1 MTEVLFYHL
10 QAQPLE
16 EVLPGLLER
25 SLARNWRV
33 VVESGAPE
41 QLEELDTLLW
51 TYREESFLPHGLD
64 GNEFAGEQPILLT
77 GSDANPNRAHIRF
90 LIHDAAL
97 PEDLNYERLVLLFDG
112 LDELSV
118 QSARQHWKTLKGT
131 EHELTYWQQNEAG
144 RWQKKA

>member
-1 MTEVLFYHL
+1 MAEVLFYHL

-25 SLARNWRV
+25 SLARDWRV

-41 QLEELDTLLW
+41 QLEEIDNLLW

-64 GNEFAGEQPILLT
+64 DHEFASEQPILLT
-77 GSDANPNRAHIRF
+77 STDANANAAHIRF
-90 LIHDAAL
+90 LVHDAAL
-97 PEDLNYERLVLLFDG
+97 PSDLNYVRVVLLFDG
-112 LDELSV
+112 LDEVSV
-118 QSARQHWKTLKGT
+118 QNARQHWKTLKGT
-131 EHELTYWQQNEAG
+131 DHELTYWQQNEAG

>member
-1 MTEVLFYHL
+1 MAEVLFYHL

-16 EVLPGLLER
+16 EILPELLER

-41 QLEELDTLLW
+41 QLEEIDNLLW
-51 TYREESFLPHGLD
+51 TYREESFLPHGRED
-64 GNEFAGEQPILLT
+64 QEFASEQPILLT
-77 GSDANPNRAHIRF
+77 SSGDNLNGAQIRF

-97 PEDLNYERLVLLFDG
+97 PDDLNYERLVLLFDG
-112 LDELSV
+112 LDEMSV
-118 QSARQHWKTLKGT
+118 QNARQHWKALKGT
-131 EHELTYWQQNEAG
+131 DHVLTYWQQNEAG

>member
-1 MTEVLFYHL
+1 MAEVLFYHL

-41 QLEELDTLLW
+41 QLEEIDNLLW
-51 TYREESFLPHGLD
+51 TYREESFLSHGLD
-64 GNEFAGEQPILLT
+64 GHEFASEQPILLT
-77 GSDANPNRAHIRF
+77 STDANANGAHIRF
-90 LIHDAAL
+90 LVHDAAL
-97 PEDLNYERLVLLFDG
+97 PGDLNYERLVLLFDG
-112 LDELSV
+112 LDEVSV
-118 QSARQHWKTLKGT
+118 QNARQHWKTLKGT
-131 EHELTYWQQNEAG
+131 DHELTYWQQNEAG